1 MTRTGSFLR
10 GETGASAAEFAL
22 VLPIFLLFLLG
33 IIDVGRYAWAIN
45 EVQKATQVGARWA
58 VATDM
63 IPSGLAS
70 YSFAVS
76 GGIPQGDPIGEAAFP
91 GVECTSAGGTC
102 TCLGASCGFP
112 LDKDQA
118 AFDAVVARM
127 RTVYPQIPAE
137 DVVIQYRYSG
147 LGYSG
152 TPDPDPDNGVY
163 APDVSP
169 IVTVRIDDLRFPLVF
184 LLGKSVPLP
193 DFSYSLTMED
203 SSGDTANY

>member
-1 MTRTGSFLR
+1 MTWASSFR
-10 GETGASAAEFAL
+10 RDETAASAAEFAL

-45 EVQKATQVGARWA
+45 EAQKATQVGARWA

-70 YSFAVS
+70 YSFAVD
-76 GGIPQGDPIGEAAFP
+76 GGIPQGDPIGEDDFP
-91 GVECTSAGGTC
+91 GVKCTSAGASCSCLAGTC
-102 TCLGASCGFP
+102 QFP
-112 LDKDQA
+112 LDKNQT

-127 RTVYPQIPAE
+127 QTIYPSIAPE
-137 DVVIQYRYSG
+137 DVVIQYSYSG
-147 LGYSG
+147 LGYAG

-169 IVTVRIDDLRFPLVF
+169 LVTVRVDNLSFPLIF
-184 LLGKSVPLP
+184 LLGASVPLP
-193 DFSYSLTMED
+193 NFSYSLTMED
-203 SSGDTANY
+203 SSGDQANY